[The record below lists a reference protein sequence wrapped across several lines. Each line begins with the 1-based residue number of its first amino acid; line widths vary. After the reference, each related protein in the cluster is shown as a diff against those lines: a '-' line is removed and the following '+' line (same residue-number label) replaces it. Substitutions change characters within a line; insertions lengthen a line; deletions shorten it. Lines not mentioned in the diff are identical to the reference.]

1 MPTNEFPQ
9 YINQELRLGQFVS
22 KGIENGNLQIILIS
36 KWLANILLQS
46 CKCSADPS
54 IGTDEDND
62 CVGNEETLVVTTEY
76 IFHFITVRYKHDIR
90 SDHTRVTM
98 CDTE

>member
-1 MPTNEFPQ
+1 MQCGP
-9 YINQELRLGQFVS
+9 LHVV
-22 KGIENGNLQIILIS
+22 
-36 KWLANILLQS
+36 
-46 CKCSADPS
+46 
-54 IGTDEDND
+54 TDEDND
-62 CVGNEETLVVTTEY
+62 QVGNEETLVVTTEY